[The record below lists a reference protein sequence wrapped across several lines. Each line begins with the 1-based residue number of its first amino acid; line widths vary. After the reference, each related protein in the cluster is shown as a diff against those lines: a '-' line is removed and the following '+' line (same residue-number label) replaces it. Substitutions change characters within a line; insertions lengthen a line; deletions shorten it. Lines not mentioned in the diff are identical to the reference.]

1 VIAFEW
7 VEKFLGRKVHFFF
20 LFFVF
25 FTPKRC
31 KSASCTF
38 LQLLESMKSDGV
50 TGDWFSGGEKIYCPF
65 NFLVHDY
72 YICMFD
78 FNIKWRYRSM
88 NWSSMSFIQFIQSYH
103 YYNEG
108 DSGNNNNIY
117 KFNLIFKKF
126 KIIFFIFK
134 KNIISD

>member
-1 VIAFEW
+1 
-7 VEKFLGRKVHFFF
+7 
-20 LFFVF
+20 
-25 FTPKRC
+25 
-31 KSASCTF
+31 
-38 LQLLESMKSDGV
+38 
-50 TGDWFSGGEKIYCPF
+50 
-65 NFLVHDY
+65 
-72 YICMFD
+72 
-78 FNIKWRYRSM
+78 
-88 NWSSMSFIQFIQSYH
+88 MSFIQFIQSYH